1 MTKEDEKKFD
11 DMTWE
16 LQVQASKIAIFMM
29 ENHLKALTM
38 SCGVN
43 HVLMLQEEIPEHGRD
58 EKRIANGE

>member
-1 MTKEDEKKFD
+1 MTKEEEKKFD

-16 LQVQASKIAIFMM
+16 LQVQASKIAVFMF
-29 ENHLKALTM
+29 EHHLKALTM

-58 EKRIANGE
+58 EKRHANGE